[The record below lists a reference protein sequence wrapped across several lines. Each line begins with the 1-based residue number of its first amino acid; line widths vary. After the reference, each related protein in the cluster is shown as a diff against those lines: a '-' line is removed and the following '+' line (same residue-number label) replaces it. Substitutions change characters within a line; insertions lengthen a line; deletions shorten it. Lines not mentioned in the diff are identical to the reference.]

1 MKAKISKLEEI
12 DKAENPFKVP
22 ENYFA
27 LLNEEI
33 MSRLPEKEYV
43 APPPVTLWD
52 KVKPWVY
59 LAAMFIGIY
68 ITVNYLTRDTD
79 KKQLI
84 TEQSATN
91 EIISES
97 ETVDNYWST
106 VNVTEEEFYQ
116 FLEEQVV
123 EDGYYDYMYN
133 QYYLN

>member
-1 MKAKISKLEEI
+1 MKAKISKLDEI
-12 DKAENPFKVP
+12 DKAKNPFKVP

-43 APPPVTLWD
+43 APPPVTLWE

-59 LAAMFIGIY
+59 MAAMFIGIY
-68 ITVNYLTRDTD
+68 IIVNYLTSDAS
-79 KKQLI
+79 KKPLM
-84 TEQSATN
+84 TESTT
-91 EIISES
+91 SEAIGTS

-106 VNVTEEEFYQ
+106 VHVTEEEFYQ

>member
-59 LAAMFIGIY
+59 MAAMFIGIY

>member
-68 ITVNYLTRDTD
+68 ITINYLTSDID

-84 TEQSATN
+84 TEQSATS
-91 EIISES
+91 ETISEL
-97 ETVDNYWST
+97 ETVDNYWSI

>member
-59 LAAMFIGIY
+59 MAAMFIGIY

-91 EIISES
+91 EIISEL